1 MDQLPIPSA
10 TLTDPDAFEILRV
23 WAANEEQH
31 VSIHSGLNGDAYD
44 FGYLI
49 AQLAFHGSKL
59 YAQRMNQSEE
69 SMLRKI
75 LEGFNTEIKD
85 QSGNTKGSI
94 TK

>member
-1 MDQLPIPSA
+1 MTELSIPPVALEDKNS
-10 TLTDPDAFEILRV
+10 FEILRV

-59 YAQRMNQSEE
+59 YAQRMNQPEE
-69 SMLRKI
+69 NMLRKI

-85 QSGNTKGSI
+85 QSGNTKWSI